1 MALYFTWRMTI
12 DRSAIQIV
20 PLPFSMLLVQR
31 IFATWL
37 PRRDGI
43 GYEVEAM
50 RSIRTEL
57 AVPSWT
63 STPPFV
69 LVTSTRSLSISRK
82 MNELAGVPLVGFG
95 HERQSPPQWIRPSRP
110 LARRLSP
117 NRHIG
122 QEVRYSSGIEQV
134 SDNRC
139 HVWNRP
145 RCCHRGTRRQ
155 HPESKHAHETA
166 LQLTDRS
173 M

>member
-1 MALYFTWRMTI
+1 MCSSDLPGIQPRAHMALYFTWRMTI
-12 DRSAIQIV
+12 HRSAIQIV

-69 LVTSTRSLSISRK
+69 LVTSTRSLSLSKK
-82 MNELAGVPLVGFG
+82 MKELAGVPLVGFG
-95 HERQSPPQWIRPSRP
+95 HEPTKSTTMDSAVSPPCSKALTIPAYRPGGS
-110 LARRLSP
+110 LLV
-117 NRHIG
+117 RH
-122 QEVRYSSGIEQV
+122 
-134 SDNRC
+134 
-139 HVWNRP
+139 
-145 RCCHRGTRRQ
+145 
-155 HPESKHAHETA
+155 
-166 LQLTDRS
+166 
-173 M
+173 